1 MRRGTIFG
9 FRGSWLSGIGCLII
23 HNDEGERE
31 LVPCDNAPTVR
42 ALEAAF
48 GDVIGPG
55 HTVNVEA
62 IVGRKILY
70 STGPL
75 GVLEGFTPVEEEG

>member
-1 MRRGTIFG
+1 MRRGTIVE
-9 FRGSWLSGIGCLII
+9 FRGSWLSGLATLII

-31 LVPCDNAPTVR
+31 IVPCENAATVR

-55 HTVNVEA
+55 HTVNAEA

-70 STGPL
+70 STDPI
-75 GVLEGFTPVEEEG
+75 GVLEGFTPVEG